1 MVEVFFQYILLYI
14 TTDPGKKKGKKQFD
28 AQEYQRNKICAD
40 QQKKSFQRKDNHTQ
54 GIEISNGELYAVQ
67 QTTGKARIIEEKKRK
82 I

>member
-1 MVEVFFQYILLYI
+1 MRKNTNEIKYVRI
-14 TTDPGKKKGKKQFD
+14 
-28 AQEYQRNKICAD
+28 NK
-40 QQKKSFQRKDNHTQ
+40 KKSFQRKDNHTQ